1 MVVRKGKE
9 IMLRVHATPSTDG
22 EWLSKSVANALIV
35 LIVGILGSQEK
46 ILSVES
52 EFDLGYMLYKKS
64 WRYESFMKRN
74 ERRFCNSSYSNHLEF
89 KFMVVDYLVI

>member
-1 MVVRKGKE
+1 
-9 IMLRVHATPSTDG
+9 MLRVHATPSTDG

-52 EFDLGYMLYKKS
+52 EFGLGYILYKKS
-64 WRYESFMKRN
+64 WW
-74 ERRFCNSSYSNHLEF
+74 
-89 KFMVVDYLVI
+89 